1 VPVRIA
7 APFRTHR
14 SVGLNRP
21 MVALAI
27 ALVGPTAAGPAE
39 TASAERTATSTPT
52 ATTTPGARPDA
63 VVGGPRLAGAGLALD
78 RPAGVPA
85 PPRFAARSWV
95 LADLSTGEVL
105 AARGAHRRGLPASTL
120 KTLTTLTALPLVDP
134 DTRVTARTTDIV
146 DGSQVG
152 LKPGSSYTVRQLL
165 HGTMLA
171 SGNDA
176 ATALARA
183 TGGVG
188 GVGGVERHVARMQAE
203 AVALGARD
211 TVVRNPTGLDAPGQ
225 VTSAYDL
232 ALIARAAMARS
243 DLRALVATRK
253 VSFPGKEA
261 RAGGRRPTY
270 QIQNHNRLLA
280 NYPGAIG
287 VKNGFTDRARW
298 TSIGAVTRGGRTYL
312 LTALRRGDGSWR
324 ADAAVLDW
332 AFRYGTRVRPVGR
345 LVDRGDPAVVSPST
359 QTDPPPPAGG
369 AGETARLA
377 AADQPQ
383 SPASA
388 GSDPSRT
395 AVGVV
400 GVLAGVCAAV
410 LLALRLRVLRRR
422 PRRQVAAD
430 RR

>member
-1 VPVRIA
+1 MPVRIA
-7 APFRTHR
+7 SPFRTHR
-14 SVGLNRP
+14 SVGLNRAT
-21 MVALAI
+21 VALTI
-27 ALVGPTAAGPAE
+27 ALVGPTVAGPAE
-39 TASAERTATSTPT
+39 TASAEPA
-52 ATTTPGARPDA
+52 ATTTPGVRPDA

-85 PPRFAARSWV
+85 PPRFTARSWV

-134 DTRVTARTTDIV
+134 DTRVTARTSDIV

-183 TGGVG
+183 AGGAG
-188 GVGGVERHVARMQAE
+188 GAERHVARMQAE
-203 AVALGARD
+203 AVALGAGD

-253 VSFPGKEA
+253 VSFPGKET
-261 RAGGRRPTY
+261 RVGSRRPTY

-298 TSIGAVTRGGRTYL
+298 TSVGAVTRGGRTYL
-312 LTALRRGDGSWR
+312 LTALHRGDGSWR

-332 AFRYGTRVRPVGR
+332 AFRYGARVRPVGR
-345 LVDRGDPAVVSPST
+345 LVDRGDLAAANPST
-359 QTDPPPPAGG
+359 QTDPPAPAGG
-369 AGETARLA
+369 TGETARLA
-377 AADQPQ
+377 AADRSQ

-388 GSDPSRT
+388 GSDQSRT

-400 GVLAGVCAAV
+400 GVLAGACAVV

-422 PRRQVAAD
+422 PRRGAAAD